1 MQKNYEQ
8 LKQYLHSEK
17 AKPEKQI
24 LKSRELS
31 MHTDENNIVTSY
43 PNKDVQEERF
53 VIRPKYRNIRIPRH
67 RHEYIELSFILDGE
81 ISMEI
86 DGTPIKMSSGDIC
99 LMNKNVIHSSE
110 KIGDDIWMFN
120 ILMTADFF
128 DTIFMYLLSEDN
140 YISNYIINSLY
151 SESKKKNY
159 ILYHL
164 PKNSFEST
172 LMEQILCEYF
182 LEKPRNQG
190 KILSCLLILF
200 IEISRAVGPEDQK
213 AIKQKHSKIQNEVF
227 DYLKQH
233 YKDTT
238 LQSVAKHMCFH
249 PNYLS
254 SLLKA
259 ETGRGFKDILID
271 IRMTEAANLLRNT
284 NRKIEEITS
293 DIGYA
298 NETYFYKCFR
308 QKYGISP
315 YNYRKAQKNLKKE
328 Q

>member
-67 RHEYIELSFILDGE
+67 RHEYIELSFMLDGE

-172 LMEQILCEYF
+172 LMEQIL
-182 LEKPRNQG
+182 
-190 KILSCLLILF
+190 
-200 IEISRAVGPEDQK
+200 
-213 AIKQKHSKIQNEVF
+213 
-227 DYLKQH
+227 
-233 YKDTT
+233 
-238 LQSVAKHMCFH
+238 
-249 PNYLS
+249 
-254 SLLKA
+254 
-259 ETGRGFKDILID
+259 
-271 IRMTEAANLLRNT
+271 
-284 NRKIEEITS
+284 
-293 DIGYA
+293 
-298 NETYFYKCFR
+298 
-308 QKYGISP
+308 
-315 YNYRKAQKNLKKE
+315 
-328 Q
+328 

>member
-99 LMNKNVIHSSE
+99 L
-110 KIGDDIWMFN
+110 
-120 ILMTADFF
+120 
-128 DTIFMYLLSEDN
+128 
-140 YISNYIINSLY
+140 
-151 SESKKKNY
+151 
-159 ILYHL
+159 
-164 PKNSFEST
+164 
-172 LMEQILCEYF
+172 CEYF

-233 YKDTT
+233 YKDVT

>member
-67 RHEYIELSFILDGE
+67 RHEYIELSFMLDGE

-128 DTIFMYLLSEDN
+128 DTIFMYRFPR
-140 YISNYIINSLY
+140 IIIFQTTS
-151 SESKKKNY
+151 
-159 ILYHL
+159 
-164 PKNSFEST
+164 ST
-172 LMEQILCEYF
+172 VC
-182 LEKPRNQG
+182 
-190 KILSCLLILF
+190 
-200 IEISRAVGPEDQK
+200 
-213 AIKQKHSKIQNEVF
+213 
-227 DYLKQH
+227 
-233 YKDTT
+233 T
-238 LQSVAKHMCFH
+238 
-249 PNYLS
+249 
-254 SLLKA
+254 LKA
-259 ETGRGFKDILID
+259 K
-271 IRMTEAANLLRNT
+271 
-284 NRKIEEITS
+284 RKITFCIIFLKTVL
-293 DIGYA
+293 
-298 NETYFYKCFR
+298 
-308 QKYGISP
+308 
-315 YNYRKAQKNLKKE
+315 NLH
-328 Q
+328 

>member
-67 RHEYIELSFILDGE
+67 RHEYIELSFMLDGE

-99 LMNKNVIHSSE
+99 LMNKNIIHSSE

-128 DTIFMYLLSEDN
+128 DHMIDLSNCSSSNILIFHNTHDR
-140 YISNYIINSLY
+140 I
-151 SESKKKNY
+151 
-159 ILYHL
+159 
-164 PKNSFEST
+164 
-172 LMEQILCEYF
+172 
-182 LEKPRNQG
+182 
-190 KILSCLLILF
+190 
-200 IEISRAVGPEDQK
+200 ISRDRTN
-213 AIKQKHSKIQNEVF
+213 HSNDV
-227 DYLKQH
+227 
-233 YKDTT
+233 
-238 LQSVAKHMCFH
+238 
-249 PNYLS
+249 
-254 SLLKA
+254 
-259 ETGRGFKDILID
+259 
-271 IRMTEAANLLRNT
+271 
-284 NRKIEEITS
+284 
-293 DIGYA
+293 
-298 NETYFYKCFR
+298 
-308 QKYGISP
+308 
-315 YNYRKAQKNLKKE
+315 
-328 Q
+328 